1 MLAGMRA
8 RLGSPGPK
16 PLPRAPDRGAFAKV
30 RASMN
35 DAVAIGPLVLPW
47 TFVHLCL
54 AGAASLAVAGVIARR
69 RRVDAGPLL
78 WRSLLVALV
87 VARLGFVYQYK
98 ELYVAHPLSV
108 FNVRDGGWSPEVGII
123 AMWMFATFRLRN
135 APALRMPVSVPLALG
150 TALFIAGQILLAMRP
165 PAEPLPA
172 FAFEQLEGGRLDLAA
187 LRGKPVLINLWASW
201 CGPCVREMPMLADA
215 QRERPDVQFVFLNQ
229 GEAPAVVAKWLASQR
244 LTLRHVAIDE
254 QRQASAVFRQAGY
267 PTTLLFDGSGRLVAK
282 RTGELSQPALEAMLG
297 RLR

>member
-1 MLAGMRA
+1 
-8 RLGSPGPK
+8 
-16 PLPRAPDRGAFAKV
+16 
-30 RASMN
+30 MN

-54 AGAASLAVAGVIARR
+54 AVAASLAVAGVIARR

-78 WRSLLVALV
+78 WRCLIVALV

-135 APALRMPVSVPLALG
+135 APVLRMPVSVPLALG

-172 FAFEQLEGGRLDLAA
+172 LAFEQLEGGRLDLAA

-254 QRQASAVFRQAGY
+254 QRQASAVFKQAGY